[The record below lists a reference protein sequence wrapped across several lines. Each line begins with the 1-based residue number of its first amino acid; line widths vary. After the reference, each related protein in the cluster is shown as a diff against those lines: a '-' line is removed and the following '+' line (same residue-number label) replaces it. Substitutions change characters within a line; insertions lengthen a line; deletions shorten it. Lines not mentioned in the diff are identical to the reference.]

1 MKADIEKLK
10 TECVA
15 RYQDYIDSIASG
27 MEFDDL
33 MKYDSRDVLKSVVE
47 RLENLNAVG
56 IFKSQRPPFDEGSA
70 IWRYDIKAL
79 SMDEK
84 KLFVAFRLEEIFY
97 NALERGSTS
106 DIRDVIV
113 LDEAHNFFTD
123 DEDNITNTLA
133 KEARK
138 FGISM
143 ICASQAPTHF
153 SDDFLTNVGSKVI
166 LGLDQFYWD
175 QSIRKLRID
184 GDLLEAIT
192 PQKTLALQL
201 NNKGE
206 TRSEFRLVLLTPDG

>member
-1 MKADIEKLK
+1 
-10 TECVA
+10 
-15 RYQDYIDSIASG
+15 
-27 MEFDDL
+27 
-33 MKYDSRDVLKSVVE
+33 
-47 RLENLNAVG
+47 
-56 IFKSQRPPFDEGSA
+56 
-70 IWRYDIKAL
+70 
-79 SMDEK
+79 
-84 KLFVAFRLEEIFY
+84 
-97 NALERGSTS
+97 
-106 DIRDVIV
+106 
-113 LDEAHNFFTD
+113 
-123 DEDNITNTLA
+123 
-133 KEARK
+133 
-138 FGISM
+138 M